1 MLSLVLCLI
10 SFSCFSVA
18 RGELQA
24 VCSSG
29 MTVLKNQTASPGVIK
44 LTGRLPYDR
53 NLQRS
58 CVLKMDAPESC
69 LHVKA
74 KRNGNSQGFLN
85 IFVYEDEGSST
96 LLGHMDVS
104 QPKPV
109 WNSQTICP
117 PRSVKPRDRFMS
129 VLGTGGVS
137 FAVDVSQNP
146 SEIMLDKPQPVD
158 IKYTEAIVFPFNP
171 PKDISDR
178 QFDITVTSTSNTP
191 AYLKVSQIRT
201 DVDDNIEVVDYKKAS
216 LRLSFT
222 KIGRITMSKVSV
234 PPLTDSTSTWFIG
247 IALKYSTG
255 SLKPTES
262 KYVTLKLSQSFD
274 YSYAGPICT
283 LFFVSLLLGI
293 VVSIAG
299 LRLFKEYL
307 LKVNIPE
314 PLVKVNASNRDQDM
328 YNQPST
334 GQDNGNNSLS
344 DMITKF
350 GAFIFA
356 MLKVAYKCWFSGGP
370 KTYSYATGVAGF
382 VLMIGACQFVIA
394 NWYVMIQEG
403 DRDACYYNDHC
414 YRVSDYHDIP
424 LNLMISNLTYIV
436 HALILTVCVWYMET
450 DLHLFCDNLKK
461 SVTSGEKA
469 TQPGNGRENGN
480 NSDNR
485 QSTSS
490 GCKGKQNEALPNHVF
505 VCPNIALHL
514 QEGAVPEHTLGDKEK
529 KTLMARALKRKYSYS
544 IGYAFAWA
552 LLFEGLFSL
561 LYHLCPS
568 RYTFQF
574 DSAFMFV
581 IAGLTVLLVY
591 NGMELSECPVEKPP
605 GEQHPIESD
614 VQLGEQHQIELQ
626 SVKQHPVEE
635 PVEKPPV
642 DALNVKEQAGE
653 QHPGEQDPIESDGQR
668 GEQHQ
673 IELQPIK
680 QHPVEEPVEKAPV
693 DALNVEEQAGEQ
705 HPGEQHPI
713 ELDVQ
718 RGEQHQVELQSVEQ
732 HPVKEPVEE
741 LPVGALNFFLYF
753 IVPLF
758 IFNYIGTLYHSE
770 SGLAIGLQV
779 VFFISLIIWWIAMGL
794 WAFHKLSL
802 KGILSLGKCEGNT
815 CYYIFGCIISPPAL
829 FVPIFLLMD
838 LSQGFLFTCIVES
851 FWAVSAKAKLFQKLR
866 KLCCAIWKL
875 LRHCKCSGTCTW
887 WEFLRG
893 FYIFVT
899 VACLTGA
906 FGVFLGLP
914 TTDKTAS
921 PEDSRD
927 LNKECAILGFF
938 DWHDLWH
945 FLSSFALLMGAFVVM
960 FISAKSESVDG
971 IYMALT

>member
-1 MLSLVLCLI
+1 MLHNDQPRILFI
-10 SFSCFSVA
+10 
-18 RGELQA
+18 
-24 VCSSG
+24 
-29 MTVLKNQTASPGVIK
+29 
-44 LTGRLPYDR
+44 LP
-53 NLQRS
+53 L
-58 CVLKMDAPESC
+58 
-69 LHVKA
+69 
-74 KRNGNSQGFLN
+74 GFLN
-85 IFVYEDEGSST
+85 IFVYEAEGSST

-117 PRSVKPRDRFMS
+117 PRSVKPTDRFMS

-146 SEIMLDKPQPVD
+146 SEIMLDIPQAVD
-158 IKYTEAIVFPFNP
+158 VKNTKAIVFTFNP

-178 QFDITVTSTSNTP
+178 QLDITVTSTSNTP

-216 LRLSFT
+216 LRLSFA
-222 KIGRITMSKVSV
+222 KIGRITLSKVSV

-247 IALKYSTG
+247 IALKKSTG

-314 PLVKVNASNRDQDM
+314 PLAKVNASNRVEDM

-344 DMITKF
+344 DMIIKF

-403 DRDACYYNDHC
+403 DRDDCYYNDLC

-450 DLHLFCDNLKK
+450 ELYLFCENLKK
-461 SVTSGEKA
+461 SVTSGEQG
-469 TQPGNGRENGN
+469 TQPGNGQENGN
-480 NSDNR
+480 NNGNR

-514 QEGAVPEHTLGDKEK
+514 QEGAVPEHTLGEKER

-561 LYHLCPS
+561 IYHLCPS

-591 NGMELSECPVEKPP
+591 NGMELSECPVE
-605 GEQHPIESD
+605 EQ
-614 VQLGEQHQIELQ
+614 
-626 SVKQHPVEE
+626 
-635 PVEKPPV
+635 
-642 DALNVKEQAGE
+642 
-653 QHPGEQDPIESDGQR
+653 
-668 GEQHQ
+668 
-673 IELQPIK
+673 
-680 QHPVEEPVEKAPV
+680 
-693 DALNVEEQAGEQ
+693 
-705 HPGEQHPI
+705 PGEQHPI

-732 HPVKEPVEE
+732 HPVKEPVEELPVGALNVEEQAGEQHPGEQHPIESDVQRGEQHQVELQSVEQHPIKEPVEE

-779 VFFISLIIWWIAMGL
+779 VFFISLVIWWFAMGL
-794 WAFHKLSL
+794 WAFHKLRL
-802 KGILSLGKCEGNT
+802 KGVFSLGKCGGNT
-815 CYYIFGCIISPPAL
+815 CYYIFGCVISPPAL

-838 LSQGFLFTCIVES
+838 LSQVFLFTCIVES
-851 FWAVSAKAKLFQKLR
+851 FWAVSAKAKLFQQFR

-875 LRHCKCSGTCTW
+875 LRHCKCSGMCTW
-887 WEFLRG
+887 REFLRG
-893 FYIFVT
+893 FYVFVT

-914 TTDKTAS
+914 TTNKTAS

-927 LNKECAILGFF
+927 LNEECAVLGFF
-938 DWHDLWH
+938 DWHVLWH
-945 FLSSFALLMGAFVVM
+945 FFV
-960 FISAKSESVDG
+960 FFC
-971 IYMALT
+971 LTNGCICCHVYKR